1 MSNLKVE
8 FTDVI
13 QKTNHMEYVINI
25 IDTTLNTTNT
35 YTHRYSVLRNLYESL
50 KKFSKT
56 PSFPPKT
63 LFKNKNLKFLQK
75 RKKDLESFFS
85 SCFSSP
91 QLSKFLLSSPC
102 FMPRVA
108 SKSNISQT
116 TNDSAGLCKTC
127 IRAVCWEAANKTCDK
142 LIDLSCHPGSL
153 NESEIKEVMSIMSE
167 RCKDIKIAI
176 RNSGIGIC
184 DDEELVGSGFLAV
197 PQSSAWVNKAFSECF
212 DNIEKR

>member
-1 MSNLKVE
+1 M
-8 FTDVI
+8 
-13 QKTNHMEYVINI
+13 INI
-25 IDTTLNTTNT
+25 TDTTLNTTNT

-63 LFKNKNLKFLQK
+63 LFRSKNVKFLQK

-91 QLSKFLLSSPC
+91 QLCKFLLSSPC
-102 FMPRVA
+102 FIPRVT
-108 SKSNISQT
+108 SKSTISQT
-116 TNDSAGLCKTC
+116 ANTSEGLCKTC

-153 NESEIKEVMSIMSE
+153 NESEIKEVMSVMSE
-167 RCKDIKIAI
+167 KCKDIKIAI
-176 RNSGIGIC
+176 GDLGIGLC
-184 DDEELVGSGFLAV
+184 DDDELRGSEFLAA
-197 PQSSAWVNKAFSECF
+197 PAQSAWVNKAFSECF